1 MPDSEPI
8 ALHKPGNGWLSH
20 LFRWWHETPLYLR
33 ILGGVVL
40 GVVVGLVVARG
51 VPPLVDT
58 IAPPSKEAGAAPSKE
73 GDAPRSDEPQ
83 VPPQAAEPP
92 VKPLSP
98 GERAARQILF
108 FLETPSKLIL
118 RLLGA
123 LAAPLILVAVIQALM
138 HAQLPPGSALKL
150 ISLLLLNTVVAIL
163 IGLTVANVL
172 QPGKWADEQPPA
184 KKEAAA
190 PHPLQSLLD
199 NVPKTVLGPLAEEGK
214 VISVIMLAL
223 AFGIA
228 LRKLKDEKVSSVAD
242 AVDVAFR
249 ALIIILHW
257 IIEVIP
263 LAVFGIVASIVGTE
277 GFGKF
282 WALGGFVIAV
292 LVALALHTAY
302 YLLRIRFGCWASPWH
317 VLKGMRDAL
326 VMAFSTASS
335 TATMPVTYACLR
347 QKVGLR
353 ERSASLGALVGANF
367 NNDGTALYE
376 AMAALFISQMLAHQY
391 PDRFHALS
399 PMEQLMVVLMSIVAS
414 VGAAGIPE
422 AGIVTMTLV
431 FNAVKLPP
439 EYIPLLLTVDWFLDR
454 CRTTVNVLG
463 DVNVSCMLDGRERE
477 VQHVESAA
485 EELEELLD
493 GSEQPEMVG
502 PTELIEPPTDAHND
516 ALPP

>member
-1 MPDSEPI
+1 MPAAEPTMPPQP
-8 ALHKPGNGWLSH
+8 ADGAVAR
-20 LFRWWHETPLYLR
+20 FFQWWNHTPLYLR
-33 ILGGVVL
+33 ILGGVLL
-40 GVVVGLVVARG
+40 GVAVGLVVSG
-51 VPPLVDT
+51 VSRE
-58 IAPPSKEAGAAPSKE
+58 APNTAQGASYFLLA
-73 GDAPRSDEPQ
+73 
-83 VPPQAAEPP
+83 
-92 VKPLSP
+92 
-98 GERAARQILF
+98 
-108 FLETPSKLIL
+108 LETPSKLVL

-138 HAQLPPGSALKL
+138 HAQLPRGSALAL

-163 IGLTVANVL
+163 IGLAVANVV
-172 QPGKWADEQPPA
+172 QPGKWADEQPPVQHD
-184 KKEAAA
+184 AAA
-190 PHPLQSLLD
+190 KPKNPLQLLLD

-214 VISVIMLAL
+214 VISVIMLAV

-228 LRKLKDEKVSSVAD
+228 LRKLKDAKVATVAD

-249 ALIIILHW
+249 ALITILHW

-263 LAVFGIVASIVGTE
+263 LAVFGIVASIVGAE

-282 WALGGFVIAV
+282 RALGGFVIAV
-292 LVALALHTAY
+292 LIALALHTAY
-302 YLLRIRFGCWASPWH
+302 YLIRIRLGCWARPLF
-317 VLKGMRDAL
+317 VLRGMRDAL

-347 QKVGLR
+347 EKVGLR

-391 PDRFHALS
+391 PDRFHLLT

-431 FNAVKLPP
+431 FNAVKLPI

-454 CRTTVNVLG
+454 CRTMVNVLG
-463 DVNVSCMLDGRERE
+463 DVNVSCLLDGHERE
-477 VQHVESAA
+477 AQRRGPA
-485 EELEELLD
+485 EEELGELLD
-493 GSEQPEMVG
+493 GSEQPEMIG
-502 PTELIEPPTDAHND
+502 PTELIEPPADSSTK
-516 ALPP
+516 